1 MDSRGGNE
9 AGEVR
14 AAISQVR
21 LFIEQHGDARF
32 EPLGGTPDR
41 PVNNRA
47 GWRKEDGEDREW
59 LIPPE
64 TWKSEVAVG
73 HDPKLLAQALAERGM
88 LKRAADGFQRVEKIQ
103 GQARRVY
110 VVTARIVA
118 EPNDE

>member
-1 MDSRGGNE
+1 MDSAGRCFRDWVDSRGGNE

-47 GWRKEDGEDREW
+47 RWRKEDGEDREW

-64 TWKSEVAVG
+64 E
-73 HDPKLLAQALAERGM
+73 ALYSHFEET
-88 LKRAADGFQRVEKIQ
+88 LI
-103 GQARRVY
+103 
-110 VVTARIVA
+110 
-118 EPNDE
+118 